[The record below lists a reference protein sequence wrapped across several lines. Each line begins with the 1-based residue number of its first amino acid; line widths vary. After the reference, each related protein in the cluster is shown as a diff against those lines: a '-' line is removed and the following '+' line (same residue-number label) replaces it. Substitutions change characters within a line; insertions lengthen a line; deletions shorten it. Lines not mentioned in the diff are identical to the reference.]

1 MKSITMNHTVS
12 IAKGLGIILM
22 VVGHSG
28 CPTLLRDFIYLFHM
42 PLFYFA
48 SGYCFKSS
56 YTSEMN
62 LFFWKKIKSF
72 YFPFVKYA
80 VLFLILHNLFRYLDL
95 YNETYGA
102 EGISRFYY
110 SWDDTWDGLK
120 NILFRFRTDEP
131 LVGVFWFL
139 KSLFITNILFILLLF
154 ITQKISRKYDLWIV
168 TGLVLIFFIAGL
180 WLSAMNI
187 TLPYSV
193 NREFVTVGF
202 FFTGFMSG
210 KINKSYS
217 FNKIILTIAAALL
230 VFFASF
236 THIDLG
242 ATQFASP
249 SIFILGSLI
258 GCYLT
263 WGCSY
268 YLSRS
273 SLNNLLIFIG
283 NNTMYI
289 LVFHLLAFKLVSLA
303 KIKIYGLSPQY
314 LAMFPVIENNNTY
327 GWIIYSLV
335 GIAVPLAGYKL
346 FNRIKWDYGKAMKA
360 RKCPH

>member
-154 ITQKISRKYDLWIV
+154 LTQKISRKYDLWIV
-168 TGLVLIFFIAGL
+168 TGLVLISRLANDNELACPISEYSSCCTLLFFNL
-180 WLSAMNI
+180 KDSSAMLFLEYLNKVLTSYFLVIGSKLI
-187 TLPYSV
+187 TV
-193 NREFVTVGF
+193 
-202 FFTGFMSG
+202 
-210 KINKSYS
+210 
-217 FNKIILTIAAALL
+217 
-230 VFFASF
+230 
-236 THIDLG
+236 
-242 ATQFASP
+242 
-249 SIFILGSLI
+249 
-258 GCYLT
+258 
-263 WGCSY
+263 
-268 YLSRS
+268 
-273 SLNNLLIFIG
+273 
-283 NNTMYI
+283 
-289 LVFHLLAFKLVSLA
+289 
-303 KIKIYGLSPQY
+303 
-314 LAMFPVIENNNTY
+314 
-327 GWIIYSLV
+327 
-335 GIAVPLAGYKL
+335 
-346 FNRIKWDYGKAMKA
+346 
-360 RKCPH
+360 